1 MQTDRHGA
9 DRTFFTQLEAFRGF
23 AAILVA
29 WFHSAIING
38 DKLLLIKP
46 GNIYVDF
53 FFVLSGFVLMHA
65 YADRI
70 GRGMSFY
77 NFAVLRLARIWPLH
91 MVMLGVFVLYGAVQW
106 LAFAQLGIGDG
117 PDERNTFIA
126 LVYNV
131 LLIHSLGVMD
141 GLTWNYPSWSISVE
155 YFTYLLFFGLVL
167 ISFKARFVLSA
178 IASVLGFVA
187 LFWIAQMLGKT
198 SILASYDYGTIRCI
212 AGFFAGTAIYGV
224 YRHAP
229 LRLGRM
235 AMTVIEAA
243 CLSLSC
249 WLIVQSTANG
259 FYQFTAI
266 VSFVVLIYVFAS
278 GRGVLSQIFS
288 LPPFRFLGKISFSI
302 YMVHAIFMSV
312 GGFLAKR
319 VFHLPVVEYLPG
331 RTGIQTEY
339 ATLINLGILG
349 IVIGVSWLTYH
360 MIEKPGQR
368 AMTRLLVRP
377 DLPSLAG
384 SRKRIA

>member
-1 MQTDRHGA
+1 MIVASVTPQDTPRV
-9 DRTFFTQLEAFRGF
+9 FFTQLEAFRGF
-23 AAILVA
+23 AALLVA
-29 WFHSAIING
+29 WFHSSIING

-91 MVMLGVFVLYGAVQW
+91 MFMLGVFVLYGAVQW

-117 PDERNTFIA
+117 PGERNTFLA

-131 LLIHSLGVMD
+131 FLIHSLGVLD

-155 YFTYLLFFGLVL
+155 YYTYLLFFGLVL
-167 ISFKARFVLSA
+167 ISFKARYALSA
-178 IASVLGFVA
+178 IVSLLGFVA
-187 LFWIAQMLGKT
+187 LFWMAHMLGKS
-198 SILASYDYGTIRCI
+198 SILPTYDYGIIRCI

-224 YRHAP
+224 YRYAP

-243 CLSLSC
+243 CLTLSC
-249 WLIVQSTANG
+249 WLIVQSTDSSI
-259 FYQFTAI
+259 YQFASMI
-266 VSFVVLIYVFAS
+266 SFVVLIYVFAS
-278 GRGVLSQIFS
+278 GRGVLSQFLS

-302 YMVHAIFMSV
+302 
-312 GGFLAKR
+312 
-319 VFHLPVVEYLPG
+319 
-331 RTGIQTEY
+331 
-339 ATLINLGILG
+339 
-349 IVIGVSWLTYH
+349 
-360 MIEKPGQR
+360 
-368 AMTRLLVRP
+368 
-377 DLPSLAG
+377 
-384 SRKRIA
+384 

>member
-1 MQTDRHGA
+1 MQTDSHGA
-9 DRTFFTQLEAFRGF
+9 GRAFFTQLEAFRGF
-23 AAILVA
+23 AALLVA
-29 WFHSAIING
+29 WFHSSIING

-91 MVMLGVFVLYGAVQW
+91 MFMLGVFVLYGAVQW
-106 LAFAQLGIGDG
+106 LAYTKFGIGDG
-117 PDERNTFIA
+117 FGERNTFTA
-126 LVYNV
+126 VVYNV
-131 LLIHSLGVMD
+131 FLIHSLGVLD
-141 GLTWNYPSWSISVE
+141 SLTWNYPSWSISVE
-155 YFTYLLFFGLVL
+155 YYTYLLFFGLVL

-178 IASVLGFVA
+178 IVSVLGFLA
-187 LFWIAQMLGKT
+187 LFWMAYMLGKS
-198 SILASYDYGTIRCI
+198 SILATHDYGIIRCI

-224 YRHAP
+224 YRYAP

-249 WLIVQSTANG
+249 WLIVQSTGNG
-259 FYQFTAI
+259 IYQFTAI
-266 VSFVVLIYVFAS
+266 MSFVVLIYVFAS

-319 VFHLPVVEYLPG
+319 VFHLPEVEYLAG

-360 MIEKPGQR
+360 MIEKPGQTV
-368 AMTRLLVRP
+368 MKRLLVGP
-377 DLPSLAG
+377 ALPLMAG